1 MSGTPSVSCSYIYR
15 NVPALN
21 YSACSA
27 ISAYIDSYDTNTFS
41 DGFKGMELLQWKI
54 HDISMEFLWNQEI
67 CNLKVIHKSLFL
79 IKVSADISVTYKF
92 YYKIFLHMPFF

>member
-15 NVPALN
+15 NVAALN

-54 HDISMEFLWNQEI
+54 HDISMEFFEI
-67 CNLKVIHKSLFL
+67 KKFVIIKSY
-79 IKVSADISVTYKF
+79 IN
-92 YYKIFLHMPFF
+92 YYF